1 MKMKRNTKGFT
12 LVEIMIVV
20 AIIGILVGI
29 AVPGFIK
36 AREKAQ
42 ANACMEGQTKMEGAV
57 DNYAIDNGLKTGDA
71 TITSALIVGPTLY
84 LKTAPT
90 CPVGPVLIAI
100 PPVGNVAIC
109 PNPDLAVLGKHLRP

>member
-1 MKMKRNTKGFT
+1 MKKITKGFT

-42 ANACMEGQTKMEGAV
+42 TNACQEGQLKMDGAV
-57 DNYAIDNGLKTGDA
+57 DNWAIDTGKATGDTA
-71 TITSALIVGPTLY
+71 PAASAIIGYNLY
-84 LKTAPT
+84 LKTAPK
-90 CPVGPVLIAI
+90 CPVGATGGTII
-100 PPVGNVAIC
+100 DPPTVGSSSVCPNVATV
-109 PNPDLAVLGKHLRP
+109 PLHKRS

>member
-1 MKMKRNTKGFT
+1 MKKRVAGFT

-42 ANACMEGQTKMEGAV
+42 ANACQEAQSKLDGAV
-57 DNYAIDNGLKTGDA
+57 DNYAIDNGKATGAAAPAD
-71 TITSALIVGPTLY
+71 SAIIGYNLY
-84 LKTAPT
+84 LKTIPKCPIGPTRLVTPLVGSSSVCPNVGTAPT
-90 CPVGPVLIAI
+90 H
-100 PPVGNVAIC
+100 
-109 PNPDLAVLGKHLRP
+109 KRS

>member
-1 MKMKRNTKGFT
+1 MKRLVKGFT

-20 AIIGILVGI
+20 AIIGILVTI

-42 ANACMEGQTKMEGAV
+42 ANACQEAQLKMDGAV
-57 DNYAIDNGLKTGDA
+57 DNYAIDNGKKTGDTA
-71 TITSALIVGPTLY
+71 PTASLIIGYNLY

-90 CPVGPVLIAI
+90 CPVGASGPTHIVIPV
-100 PPVGNVAIC
+100 VGSSSVC
-109 PNPDLAVLGKHLRP
+109 PNTVAAHKRPA